1 MKTLVV
7 ALIVLLAGVSDRT
20 TVASCCLA
28 SAGFVFPFATLATS
42 PRAQRAPEHHPGTCN
57 NFRSNANPCAC
68 HNATTCPERG
78 EDGKEIPRGEDQKC
92 QQYCDKEDC
101 KCMNP
106 CDS

>member
-1 MKTLVV
+1 MKS
-7 ALIVLLAGVSDRT
+7 IVLAIVVSLAAVADRPT
-20 TVASCCLA
+20 LASCCLGTV
-28 SAGFVFPFATLATS
+28 GFAIPFTAPAAAK
-42 PRAQRAPEHHPGTCN
+42 PQQAQEHHPGTCN

-101 KCMNP
+101 KCINP
-106 CDS
+106 CDT